1 MSAATAVGVDPE
13 CTYEHDDHSCD
24 REAVYEL
31 TILKQGDLLGDRVE
45 FACDEHVDAI
55 VGADTLFKRHRLD
68 NTSTVVIFDGTSTE
82 VLGLNPISPVG
93 PVRAFTGE
101 DDPEVVAAHADRV
114 PAGWTCTR
122 NDPGHDGPCALDRV
136 VNGGMLTTDSVTAD
150 RLLTGPIAAERL
162 AVQPLA
168 TVPVKYRPSKW
179 SSPWILLLPL
189 LGWELWTVATGKAG
203 GPLSHLVWWAYGDR
217 YSLRWFLM
225 SMSMNGLGVWA
236 AAHFMFER
244 WEVRELGFCVGIGLV
259 LGLVGWLLMAARG

>member
-1 MSAATAVGVDPE
+1 MTAATAVGVDPE
-13 CTYEHDDHSCD
+13 CTYERDDHSCD

-31 TILKQGDLLGDRVE
+31 TILKPGDLLGDRVE
-45 FACDEHVDAI
+45 FSCDEHVDAI
-55 VGADTLFKRHRLD
+55 VGDDTLFKRHRLD

-93 PVRAFTGE
+93 PVRAFTG
-101 DDPEVVAAHADRV
+101 DDESVVD
-114 PAGWTCTR
+114 
-122 NDPGHDGPCALDRV
+122 
-136 VNGGMLTTDSVTAD
+136 GGMLTTDSVTAD
-150 RLLTGPIAAERL
+150 RILTGPIAAERL
-162 AVQPLA
+162 TVGGKRLAAAEPVTTSPYRIA
-168 TVPVKYRPSKW
+168 TVPTPYRPSKW

-225 SMSMNGLGVWA
+225 SMGMNGLGVWA

-244 WEVRELGFCVGIGLV
+244 WEVRELGYCVGIGLI
-259 LGLVGWLLMAARG
+259 LGMVGWLLTAVKW